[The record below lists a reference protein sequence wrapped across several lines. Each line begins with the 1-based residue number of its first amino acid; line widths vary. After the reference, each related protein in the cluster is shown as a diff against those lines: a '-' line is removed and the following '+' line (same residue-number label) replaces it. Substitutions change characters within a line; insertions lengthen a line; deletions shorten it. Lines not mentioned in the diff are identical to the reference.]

1 MTKIA
6 IPQGLMDN
14 IDITVERLLSRKFT
28 DDPLFPGQLSKIASV
43 VGSAYKRHGF
53 ILEQALLHRLAQN
66 DNFDVWEEKA
76 FSVSSSAEQLVGT
89 FFDHEDHAVLSNLP
103 YLSDPKDSIRTI
115 QIDLMVYNKANKN
128 LISYEVKR
136 GNGTHDAGKKR
147 NMRRD
152 LMIQQTLLKSY
163 GEQKGYDVATVDS
176 KMIFYYGQC
185 SLPKPHSL
193 TGDELDDHFGFKV
206 LEFVEAANK
215 IFSDKIKQSFSEL
228 VDFEDSAQGGVSQT
242 FDNITPIIEE
252 FDKNKELKGKY
263 GLRFWS
269 NLFRS

>member
-1 MTKIA
+1 
-6 IPQGLMDN
+6 
-14 IDITVERLLSRKFT
+14 
-28 DDPLFPGQLSKIASV
+28 
-43 VGSAYKRHGF
+43 
-53 ILEQALLHRLAQN
+53 
-66 DNFDVWEEKA
+66 
-76 FSVSSSAEQLVGT
+76 
-89 FFDHEDHAVLSNLP
+89 
-103 YLSDPKDSIRTI
+103 
-115 QIDLMVYNKANKN
+115 
-128 LISYEVKR
+128 
-136 GNGTHDAGKKR
+136 
-147 NMRRD
+147 MRRD